1 MAGVQN
7 GTAREILSGNVLE
20 YWGEGSGGSGSTYY
34 QVENKTAVPI
44 ESITYRGNNDQWYR
58 DRDFD
63 FMKEDLT
70 PITNEEYQRI
80 VDTYPRMTMS
90 DCNARALPEI

>member
-1 MAGVQN
+1 LCV
-7 GTAREILSGNVLE
+7 GNVLE
-20 YWGEGSGGSGSTYY
+20 YWGEGSDGSGCTYY